1 MSSNIFAANVYY
13 AGNVIV
19 SQTLN
24 VATINVTTVGAI
36 TSTAAATFSATP
48 AAAANVLTVI
58 GSSTTGNVFQ
68 FSNSA
73 GGNFVMTNAGRIGI
87 GTTNPVQALEVSGSA
102 VVAGTLSAGNPLM
115 FRNRIINGNFD
126 VWQRGT
132 SFSSPATAAYM
143 ADRWKIE
150 FDGTAATRTIS
161 RQTFA
166 TGQTSVPGNPKYF
179 LQMAQTVAGSGGT
192 YFNPIV
198 QAIES
203 VLTFAGQVV
212 TVSFWAQATV
222 GTPTITV
229 VVGQIFGTV
238 GSPSSTVYTNTPTYT
253 LSANWQQY
261 TWTVAVPSIS
271 GKTLGTNGDDY
282 LGIFIRTQ
290 PNLVHTVNFASVQVE
305 KGSVATPFEVRPFAT
320 ELALCQRYYY
330 QITALTNSGGSQSNI
345 NWGIAYVRSAG
356 NASIY
361 YSLPVPMRT
370 QPTFFNNATLQF
382 DWNAVANLGVFNSP
396 VLVTNKSNNKD
407 IEIDGTVTG
416 GTQGQAGAIIL
427 ASPTAGQYVSF
438 NAEL

>member
-1 MSSNIFAANVYY
+1 
-13 AGNVIV
+13 
-19 SQTLN
+19 
-24 VATINVTTVGAI
+24 
-36 TSTAAATFSATP
+36 
-48 AAAANVLTVI
+48 
-58 GSSTTGNVFQ
+58 
-68 FSNSA
+68 
-73 GGNFVMTNAGRIGI
+73 
-87 GTTNPVQALEVSGSA
+87 
-102 VVAGTLSAGNPLM
+102 M

-320 ELALCQRYYY
+320 ELALCQRYYQKSY
-330 QITALTNSGGSQSNI
+330 SIATAPGTATETGNWAYYLPIAVGSTANWIQSGPALQVSMRSAPAIVLYNSAGNVTTAWNALDGSTATAWRYLNNTSGGSLGPAFLGYG
-345 NWGIAYVRSAG
+345 WT
-356 NASIY
+356 AS
-361 YSLPVPMRT
+361 
-370 QPTFFNNATLQF
+370 
-382 DWNAVANLGVFNSP
+382 
-396 VLVTNKSNNKD
+396 
-407 IEIDGTVTG
+407 
-416 GTQGQAGAIIL
+416 
-427 ASPTAGQYVSF
+427 
-438 NAEL
+438 AEL

>member
-1 MSSNIFAANVYY
+1 
-13 AGNVIV
+13 
-19 SQTLN
+19 
-24 VATINVTTVGAI
+24 
-36 TSTAAATFSATP
+36 
-48 AAAANVLTVI
+48 
-58 GSSTTGNVFQ
+58 
-68 FSNSA
+68 
-73 GGNFVMTNAGRIGI
+73 
-87 GTTNPVQALEVSGSA
+87 
-102 VVAGTLSAGNPLM
+102 
-115 FRNRIINGNFD
+115 
-126 VWQRGT
+126 
-132 SFSSPATAAYM
+132 M